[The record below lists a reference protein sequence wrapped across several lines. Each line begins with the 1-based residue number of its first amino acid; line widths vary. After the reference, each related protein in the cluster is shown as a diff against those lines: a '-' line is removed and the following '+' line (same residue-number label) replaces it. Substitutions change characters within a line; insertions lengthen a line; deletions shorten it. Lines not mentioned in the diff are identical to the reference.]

1 MKYRQLRDE
10 LLLLSEEQ
18 LDTQILVFSKE
29 VNTFRQLIASVKYT
43 TMEEELRYGVDTGL
57 PYICVE

>member
-1 MKYRQLRDE
+1 MNYRQLRDE

-18 LDTQILVFSKE
+18 LSTPILVFSKE
-29 VNTFRQLIASVKYT
+29 VDTFRELIASVKYT
-43 TMEEELRYGVDTGL
+43 TMEEELQYGVDTGL

>member
-1 MKYRQLRDE
+1 MNYRQLRDE

-18 LDTQILVFSKE
+18 LNTQILVFSKE
-29 VNTFRQLIASVKYT
+29 VDTFRELIASVKYT
-43 TMEEELRYGVDTGL
+43 TMEEELHHGVDTGL